1 MAIVNS
7 CSQTAISDGFLRL
20 ATEIVKNSQSPE
32 GELRTAI
39 SRAYY
44 SVFLTVRDR
53 LFGADGIGLTKSIR
67 KKLNHRFEQKHQRNP
82 GSHDRILFALTDLT
96 FSSTIRPLTLSQQI
110 SQLKVARVHAD
121 YHFTIG
127 KLQEI
132 PYDTWSV
139 YANHMVAL
147 ASQLLPDARRLPSYK
162 SP

>member
-1 MAIVNS
+1 MAIENS
-7 CSQTAISDGFLRL
+7 SSQKDISDGFLRL
-20 ATEIVKNSQSPE
+20 ATEIVQNSQSPE
-32 GELRTAI
+32 EALRTAI

-44 SVFLTVRDR
+44 SVYLTARDR

-67 KKLNHRFEQKHQRNP
+67 KKLGRRFSKKPQLYP
-82 GSHDRILFALTDLT
+82 GSHESILFALADLPA
-96 FSSTIRPLTLSQQI
+96 SSIITPVALSQQI
-110 SQLKVARVHAD
+110 RLLKVARVHAD
-121 YHFTIG
+121 YDFTIG
-127 KLQEI
+127 NLKDI